1 MSQSADTGS
10 TPNPKPHLW
19 RPSAILINKDTIFG
33 GKSMGFASP
42 ITITV
47 HVHIYKGAA
56 KASWTG
62 FTIEVPYGP
71 NAEDDGFGMCH
82 RGKYM

>member
-1 MSQSADTGS
+1 MSQSADIER
-10 TPNPKPHLW
+10 TPARKVHDWKRGAL
-19 RPSAILINKDTIFG
+19 LIDDNVIFG
-33 GKSMGFASP
+33 GKSLGLDSP

-47 HVHIYKGAA
+47 HAHVYKE
-56 KASWTG
+56 STRTCWTG

-82 RGKYM
+82 GGE